1 MIRPAKSTTV
11 SPKPSKSAGKSVS
24 VKTAAKK
31 AVAAKPSSAK
41 TVPAKVAAA
50 KRKSASGKATGEN
63 AADASNGLS
72 EAQIVKVARAIIA
85 EVGVKGLT
93 MRRLSTDL
101 DVALGATYHHVSTK
115 HGLLTLVARDL
126 YAEVVAPDVKG
137 TWNEKLKT
145 LMVSQATV
153 IARYPGMGNFMMTHV
168 DELVPTELNQLVR
181 KILVD
186 GGFAEREMTVLM
198 GAMFFYVTGMSAG
211 GFAAPTATMFR
222 SKSVMALFEEGLEM
236 LLAGADV
243 RRKAELANARKAARA

>member
-11 SPKPSKSAGKSVS
+11 SPTPSKSA
-24 VKTAAKK
+24 AAKNGSAKGAPKK
-31 AVAAKPSSAK
+31 AVAAKASAVK
-41 TVPAKVAAA
+41 TAPAKAAPA
-50 KRKSASGKATGEN
+50 KRKPAAGKAEN
-63 AADASNGLS
+63 ASDASNGLS

-101 DVALGATYHHVSTK
+101 DVALGATYHHVPTK
-115 HGLLTLVARDL
+115 HSLLTLVARDL
-126 YAEVVAPDVKG
+126 YAEVVAPEVKG

-153 IARYPGMGNFMMTHV
+153 IARYPGMGNFMMTNV

-211 GFAAPTATMFR
+211 GFAAPTAKMFR

-243 RRKAELANARKAARA
+243 RRKAELAAKRKAASA

>member
-11 SPKPSKSAGKSVS
+11 SPVPSKGDVAKNAS
-24 VKTAAKK
+24 KK
-31 AVAAKPSSAK
+31 AVVAKLAP
-41 TVPAKVAAA
+41 T
-50 KRKSASGKATGEN
+50 KSASAKAETPKRR
-63 AADASNGLS
+63 AKSPATVASDASSGLS
-72 EAQIVKVARAIIA
+72 EAVIVRVARTIIA

-93 MRRLSTDL
+93 MRRLSADL
-101 DVALGATYHHVSTK
+101 DVALGATYHHVPTK

-126 YAEVVAPDVKG
+126 YAEVAAPPVKG
-137 TWNEKLKT
+137 TWDEKLKT

-153 IARYPGMGNFMMTHV
+153 IARYPGMGNFMMTNV

-181 KILVD
+181 QILVD

-211 GFAAPTATMFR
+211 GFAAPTAKMFR
-222 SKSVMALFEEGLEM
+222 AKSVMALFEEGLEM